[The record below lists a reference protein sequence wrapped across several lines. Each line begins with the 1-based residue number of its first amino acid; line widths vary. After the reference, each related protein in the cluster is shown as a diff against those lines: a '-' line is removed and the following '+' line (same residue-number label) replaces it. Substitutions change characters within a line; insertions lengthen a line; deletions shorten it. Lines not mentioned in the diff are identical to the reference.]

1 MLNKTIAFSLL
12 AAAMVLMP
20 ITAFAG
26 EQYSEQV
33 TVQEGAAQ
41 NSSTNIQRNTNISVQ
56 RQYKG
61 GSVSG
66 RYGICRNS
74 SSTQEQRSIQDST
87 QTGSAI
93 NSSRNTQNNN
103 NLSSQ
108 RQVIVSRSTYC
119 NR

>member
-1 MLNKTIAFSLL
+1 MFNKTVAFSLL
-12 AAAMVLMP
+12 AAAIVLIP
-20 ITAFAG
+20 TTVFAG

-33 TVQEGAAQ
+33 TIQEGAAL
-41 NSSTNIQRNTNISVQ
+41 NNGTNIQRNSNISVQ

-61 GSVSG
+61 ANVNG
-66 RYGICRNS
+66 RYGICRNT
-74 SSTQEQRSIQDST
+74 SSTQEQRSIQDSA

-103 NLSSQ
+103 NVSTQ
-108 RQVIVSRSTYC
+108 RQVIVRSTNC